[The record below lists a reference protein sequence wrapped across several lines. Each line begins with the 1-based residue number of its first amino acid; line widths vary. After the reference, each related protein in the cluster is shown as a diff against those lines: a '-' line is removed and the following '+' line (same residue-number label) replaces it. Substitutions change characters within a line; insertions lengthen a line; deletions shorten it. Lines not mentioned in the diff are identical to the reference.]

1 MADNTPPP
9 NGNDWDEKKARE
21 TFEKLFEKVKDKYR
35 AKRPNVLV
43 LGYTGSGKTTLCQA
57 IFGKGIVPDEDL
69 GKDAKPKTMDFKAYE
84 DPDICV
90 FDSRGME
97 LGQTLDGFLESLR
110 KFMAER
116 QGLPSVDDH
125 IHLAWLTV
133 QGCGGKLDPN
143 GEGYIFK
150 HILDPKR
157 TILVI
162 TKAEITKDYQKA
174 ALLKVATEEIG
185 IPRENIVF
193 VGNCDEGT
201 PTGVKELVERSID
214 LMPEAYR
221 EAFIQAQMV
230 DAERKRQAVLDK
242 KGKAMTIIAGAGAS
256 AAAACAVPL
265 PIASGAV
272 LLPIQ
277 FGVIASL
284 AALYD
289 VGTAEAMKKAAYPLV
304 ARVVG
309 MWAASEVSKVI
320 LVFGSILSAAI
331 GSGLTVALGWYVQRQ
346 FEAYAL
352 AIAEGREPPK
362 PNFDIDEL
370 LKIFI
375 AMFPKLAKKVK

>member
-1 MADNTPPP
+1 MADNTPP
-9 NGNDWDEKKARE
+9 NGNDWDEEKARKV
-21 TFEKLFEKVKDKYR
+21 FEEQFEKVKDKYR

-57 IFGKGIVPDEDL
+57 IFGKDIVPDEDL

-84 DPDICV
+84 DPNICV

-97 LGQTLDGFLESLR
+97 LGQTLDGFLENLR
-110 KFMAER
+110 GFMTAR
-116 QGLPSVDDH
+116 QDLSSVDDH

-162 TKAEITKDYQKA
+162 TKAEITKEYQKA

-242 KGKAMTIIAGAGAS
+242 KGKAMTIITGAGTA

-265 PIASGAV
+265 PMASGTV

-277 FGVIASL
+277 FGVVASL